1 MTNLFPVVQVLQHHD
16 NKVELQLGISPD
28 IAYFDGHFPQAPVL
42 AGVTQLH
49 WVVQYCRQYFSQL
62 ADVVSV
68 EVLKFQ
74 VMIRPGDSLT
84 LLLELSAGNTTQFSY
99 YKTGQKV
106 ASGRL
111 KWTLQGDE

>member
-1 MTNLFPVVQVLQHHD
+1 MTNLFPVIQVRQQSD
-16 NKVELQLGISPD
+16 NLIELQLEISPD

-49 WVVQYCRQYFSQL
+49 WVVHYCKQYFQQL
-62 ADVVSV
+62 AEVISV

-74 VMIRPGDSLT
+74 VMIRPHDSLT
-84 LLLELSAGNTTQFSY
+84 LRLELTGSNVVQFSY
-99 YKTGQKV
+99 FKQDIKV

-111 KWTLQGDE
+111 KWALTTDA